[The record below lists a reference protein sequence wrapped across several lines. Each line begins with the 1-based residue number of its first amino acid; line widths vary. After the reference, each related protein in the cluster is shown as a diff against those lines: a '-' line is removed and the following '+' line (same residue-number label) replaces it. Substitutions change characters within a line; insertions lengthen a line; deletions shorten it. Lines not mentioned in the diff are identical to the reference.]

1 MRPNSRRHDEHAPHV
16 RAPQPPQPAAQPSG
30 RGTGTPPAQ
39 RRSRGRRKRA
49 QATPPVERPAVM
61 TDQPEVRSA
70 VEAALAE
77 DDSVA
82 AADE

>member
-1 MRPNSRRHDEHAPHV
+1 MRPNSRRHDEYAPHV
-16 RAPQPPQPAAQPSG
+16 RTPSPRLPASHGSG
-30 RGTGTPPAQ
+30 GTSGTPAAQ
-39 RRSRGRRKRA
+39 RRSRGRRKRT
-49 QATPPVERPAVM
+49 TPERPAVL
-61 TDQPEVRSA
+61 TEQPEVRSA